1 MSMLYDHCC
10 SVRLAKLFLALRM
23 TNMLSRFY
31 EGKIEQDT
39 MLHKNTEV

>member
-1 MSMLYDHCC
+1 
-10 SVRLAKLFLALRM
+10 M

-39 MLHKNTEV
+39 MLHKNTEVWLYSLIKDEDRLM